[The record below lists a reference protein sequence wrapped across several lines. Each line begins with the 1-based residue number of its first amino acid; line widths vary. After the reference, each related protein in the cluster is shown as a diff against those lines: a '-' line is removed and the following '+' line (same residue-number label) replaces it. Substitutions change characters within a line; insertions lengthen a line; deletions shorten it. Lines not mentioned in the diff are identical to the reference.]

1 MLATLPLLNADFF
14 GGLAKYLDELFNW
27 PPTPQT
33 DQGELFWVVLTMALS
48 MGLMVIFGQWW
59 SR

>member
-1 MLATLPLLNADFF
+1 MILPLLNFF
-14 GGLAKYLDELFNW
+14 GGLQKYIDDLFNW

-33 DQGELFWVVLTMALS
+33 DQGELFWVGLTIAFS